1 MNHSQDGWLLKMI
14 RRTDPVITEV
24 KTNMNKRGLL
34 IGIVFLSAMMYA
46 QEPKPE
52 GGDNT
57 PTVTIDGL
65 LYKLSEATNTAM
77 VANDNTWDGELVIP
91 EEVNYEGK
99 TYTVDR
105 IEWLAFN
112 SCKTLTKVRIPKTIV
127 DIKHYAQYED
137 CKNPFTGCTSLES
150 IEVDE
155 ANPNM
160 CSFDGVLFNKDKT
173 WLFCYPA
180 GLRSE
185 TYTVP
190 DGVTRLGGN
199 AFAYNPYLLSV
210 QMPNS
215 VANMAFGIFSNC
227 KSLKSIQLSENIKY
241 IAAYAFE
248 SCDNLRFLDIPES
261 VTGFAEGVF
270 RWSPLET
277 ILIRGTFPDG
287 LRYDTFYNL
296 DEEHTVI
303 YCYPSEIDKFKT
315 VFKGTVLP
323 LGDWTGVYYRPLIND
338 NKEWTM
344 TYLGAV
350 GPEYQHTFS
359 YEQIKLGSA
368 IEVDGMT
375 FKQIVCSSWWNDQN
389 GPSNWKETDEYLG
402 EADGKVYLYNN
413 QKSQNTVQI
422 MDFTL
427 QVGDTYRQMQ
437 MGNPNDYM
445 DFVVTAVTD
454 TVIATSI
461 DKTPRKC
468 LYLSRPG
475 STNIDDV
482 WIEGIGSLVGGVRG
496 GYEQLMG
503 GAIPMLRTCQQDG
516 QTLYEAYHPFLK
528 EGKRWNCQEYYSN
541 GWTGEQWTKDV
552 SYVINGTTPI
562 GGKTYYVMYRESE
575 ESLEFYCVREEGRK
589 VWIKPPYDSERL
601 LYDFGMPVGERYMPN
616 EYEYNY
622 QLTGIKTMRFQYDQ
636 LLKVFYYDISE
647 HYDVTAPANHIATA
661 PIVEGVGCEKGW
673 NITELYKP
681 QPTNGIINNEILLS
695 CYEDGKCIFTAD
707 DFNDLTNPK
716 PDDKM
721 AYRPFVEEGKVWKVG
736 STAGISDG
744 IVKMVDYYY
753 FDGDTII
760 NGKTCMQMM
769 CQRYVSPN
777 HPDYAAMSQI
787 PSLRYVGAWYEED
800 KKVYIYNA
808 INQFRMTYDFSLEA
822 NDTLFIHNQ
831 PYVIGPKQTG
841 GLEGFK
847 GVYRDIMWCFGGDPY
862 YNYNT
867 TWLEGVGGIDGPTV
881 NVYSGEV
888 GHGLFLMSCVVGDE
902 VIYLNDEYEDG
913 ATPEGVR
920 KKRFDFTH
928 TIKTKPKA
936 RIKREK
942 SDVYINSSE
951 RDVARPKV
959 KARIRRGEAQS
970 LYGEYNDQQL
980 GINLDPLDDDYLVS
994 ITDESDKVVYEKAV
1008 NAGSIVAL
1016 NIDISAYAKG
1026 LYTVTIENNN
1036 EVFTGEFGTETT
1048 GIQEL
1053 KNSRIEKFKSIYNL
1067 QGQRL
1072 NSLQKGLNIV
1082 NGQKVYVK

>member
-1 MNHSQDGWLLKMI
+1 M
-14 RRTDPVITEV
+14 
-24 KTNMNKRGLL
+24 KRKGLL
-34 IGIVFLSAMMYA
+34 IVFLLLSALLYA
-46 QEPKPE
+46 QA
-52 GGDNT
+52 GGDDT

-77 VANDNTWDGELVIP
+77 VANANTWDGELFIP

-99 TYTVDR
+99 SYTVDR

-112 SCKTLTKVRIPKTIV
+112 FCKTLTKVRIPKTIV
-127 DIKHYAQYED
+127 DIKHYAGFED

-160 CSFDGVLFNKDKT
+160 CSVDGVLFNKDTT

-180 GLRSE
+180 GSRNE

-215 VANMAFGIFSNC
+215 VSRIAFGIFSNC

-241 IAAYAFE
+241 INAYAFE

-296 DEEHTVI
+296 DEERTVI
-303 YCYPSEIDKFKT
+303 YCYPSEIGKFKT

-344 TYLGAV
+344 AYLGAV

-359 YEQIKLGSA
+359 YEQMKLGSS

-375 FKQIVCSSWWNDQN
+375 FKQIVSSSWWNDQN
-389 GPSNWKETDEYLG
+389 GPSNWNETDDYLG
-402 EADGKVYLYNN
+402 EADGKVYLYN
-413 QKSQNTVQI
+413 QQTKNTVLI

-427 QVGDTYRQMQ
+427 KAGDTYRQMHTSDS
-437 MGNPNDYM
+437 NDENM
-445 DFVVTAVTD
+445 DFIVTAVID
-454 TVIATSI
+454 TVIATSV

-475 STNIDDV
+475 STSRNDV
-482 WIEGIGSLVGGVRG
+482 WIEGIGSLVGGVYG
-496 GYEQLMG
+496 AYVQLSV
-503 GAIPMLRTCQQDG
+503 GAIPTLRTCKEDG
-516 QTLYEAYHPFLK
+516 QTLYEAYHPLLK
-528 EGKRWNCQEYYSN
+528 QGKTWNCQEYYSN
-541 GWTGEQWTKDV
+541 EWTGEQWTKDV

-589 VWIKPPYDSERL
+589 VWIKPLYDSERL
-601 LYDFGMPVGERYMPN
+601 LYDFGMPVGESYMPN

-622 QLTGIKTMRFQYDQ
+622 QLTDVQTMRFQYDQ

-673 NITELYKP
+673 KITELYAEVP
-681 QPTNGIINNEILLS
+681 PNGISHGENFLS
-695 CYEDGKCIFTAD
+695 CYEDGKCIFMAD
-707 DFNDLTNPK
+707 DFLNLTSTK
-716 PDDKM
+716 PVDDI
-721 AYRPFVEEGKVWKVG
+721 AYRPFVEDGKVWKVG
-736 STAGISDG
+736 TIPTALGNPVQVI
-744 IVKMVDYYY
+744 DYYY

-760 NGKTCMQMM
+760 GGKTCKQMM
-769 CQRYVSPN
+769 CQRYVSP
-777 HPDYAAMSQI
+777 DYSNEYWTPQ
-787 PSLRYVGAWYEED
+787 PSLTKVGAWYEED
-800 KKVYIYNA
+800 KKVYFYDEWM
-808 INQFRMTYDFSLEA
+808 RTMSLKYDFSSEA
-822 NDTLFIHNQ
+822 IDTLYLIDNNTPFI
-831 PYVIGPKQTG
+831 IGPRQSGGITG
-841 GLEGFK
+841 YK
-847 GVYRDIMWCFGGDPY
+847 GAYRDITIGQ
-862 YNYNT
+862 NLRSAI
-867 TWLEGVGGIDGPTV
+867 WLEGVGGLDSPVRSV
-881 NVYSGEV
+881 NGYPETADRIPE
-888 GHGLFLMSCVVGDE
+888 FLMSCTVGDE

-913 ATPEGVR
+913 TTPEEAR
-920 KKRFDFTH
+920 KHRFDFTH

-936 RIKREK
+936 RQ
-942 SDVYINSSE
+942 S
-951 RDVARPKV
+951 
-959 KARIRRGEAQS
+959 RGEAPS
-970 LYGEYNDQQL
+970 LYGEYNDLQL
-980 GINLDPLDDDYLVS
+980 GINLDPLDDAYLVS
-994 ITDESDKVVYEKAV
+994 ITDESGQAIYEKAV

-1016 NIDISAYAKG
+1016 SIDISSYAEG
-1026 LYTVTIENNN
+1026 RYTVTVENSL
-1036 EVFTGEFGTETT
+1036 ESFTGEFDTQTT
-1048 GIQEL
+1048 GISDSTRQND
-1053 KNSRIEKFKSIYNL
+1053 KEKMTKDKPIYNL

-1072 NSLQKGLNIV
+1072 SSLRKGLNIV
-1082 NGQKVYVK
+1082 NGKKVFVSE